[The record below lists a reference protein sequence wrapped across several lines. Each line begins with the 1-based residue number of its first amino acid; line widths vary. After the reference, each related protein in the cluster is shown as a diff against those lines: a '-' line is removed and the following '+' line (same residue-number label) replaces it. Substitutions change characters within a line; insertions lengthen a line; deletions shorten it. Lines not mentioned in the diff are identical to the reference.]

1 MTSPANNP
9 NISFDIKLD
18 VNQLL
23 DGTLGPITKPTVDVI
38 ALLPRAIKVLLS
50 PLDKYLLQ
58 ADSSLERTSEL
69 IAEEILKEKAINLCP
84 PEPYVVVPAIQD
96 ILYCMDRDEIRSLY
110 AKLLAKAINRD
121 TKDMVHPAFVGI
133 IKQLHPEET
142 FVLGYLNKSNGFPM
156 VRIYE
161 YIVTDDS
168 PKSSDLI
175 NRNYLFTSFCTIKR
189 NYSSIPELSMIP
201 QERLGTYVENLV
213 RLGMIEINYEE
224 GYDNESY
231 TNFLHDPYL
240 LDLKSSYES
249 IPDRDISIVDGH
261 CKFTDFGQAFA
272 EVCL

>member
-58 ADSSLERTSEL
+58 ADSSFERTSEL
-69 IAEEILKEKAINLCP
+69 IAEEILKEKAINLCS

-168 PKSSDLI
+168 PKSPDLI
-175 NRNYLFTSFCTIKR
+175 NHNYMFTSFGVIKR
-189 NYSSIPELSMIP
+189 NHSSISELSMIP
-201 QERLGTYVENLV
+201 QERLSTYIENLV
-213 RLGMIEINYEE
+213 RLGMIEVNYAE
-224 GYDNESY
+224 GYDHESY
-231 TNFLHDPYL
+231 TDFLCDPYL
-240 LDLKSSYES
+240 LQLKSAYES
-249 IPDRDISIVDGH
+249 IPDRDISVVNGH